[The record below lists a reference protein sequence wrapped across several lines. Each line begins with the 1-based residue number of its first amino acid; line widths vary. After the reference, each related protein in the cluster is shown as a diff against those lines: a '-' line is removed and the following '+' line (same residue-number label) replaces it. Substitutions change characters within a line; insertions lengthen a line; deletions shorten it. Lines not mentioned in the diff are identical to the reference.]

1 MCVGGTNNGNTCEAN
16 VDCPGGSCQGTC
28 QQSFCVTDEQCAEG
42 DECVL
47 SAMTRDF
54 GPVTSMGTSADCAAL
69 GSGSFSGTH
78 LRGVVNFF
86 GSSIGDIVTQV
97 NADCL

>member
-1 MCVGGTNNGNTCEAN
+1 MCAGGTNNGNTCEAN

-28 QQSFCVTDEQCAEG
+28 QQSFCVTNEQC
-42 DECVL
+42 
-47 SAMTRDF
+47 SAGEDVCNITANNF
-54 GPVTSMGTSADCAAL
+54 GPVSSTGVSADCAAL

-86 GSSIGDIVTQV
+86 GSTIGDIVTQV